1 MWQKSTFNVK
11 IFLSYPGLGQKGSES
26 VATARLAGARA
37 PRAARAVRAS
47 SGMFEQTQEVFKRG
61 YIRGFE
67 QVTCRGHNLFATPP
81 CGTAAAPCTP
91 VTRLQLVNN
100 QNI

>member
-1 MWQKSTFNVK
+1 M
-11 IFLSYPGLGQKGSES
+11 
-26 VATARLAGARA
+26 ATARLAGARA

-81 CGTAAAPCTP
+81 CGTAAGSVYSSDPP
-91 VTRLQLVNN
+91 PTREQSKH
-100 QNI
+100 III